1 MSKELPPDH
10 RPYAALLISKVYFYI
25 GELSE
30 AVEFALTAGAA
41 FEKEPQGE
49 YKETIIG
56 AASSPGYH
64 QALDDHLLPKKR
76 Y

>member
-30 AVEFALTAGAA
+30 AVEFALKAGGA

-49 YKETIIG
+49 FRETIIG
-56 AASSPGYH
+56 VSRFSLFTQTSG
-64 QALDDHLLPKKR
+64 
-76 Y
+76 